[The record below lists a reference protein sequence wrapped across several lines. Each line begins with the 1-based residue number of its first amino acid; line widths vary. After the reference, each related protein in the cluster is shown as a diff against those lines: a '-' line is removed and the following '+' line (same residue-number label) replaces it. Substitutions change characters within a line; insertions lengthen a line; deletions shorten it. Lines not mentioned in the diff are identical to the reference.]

1 MPWERVVSNALSK
14 WMEATGPASDIVLS
28 SRVRLARNIEGLP
41 FPHLMSEEQVEQVIK
56 LVEAAVRELNLMG
69 VAPKVELYRLG
80 TAAPLDREVLVEKH
94 LISPHHARESRAAVA
109 ISDDEAISIM
119 VNEEDHLRIQCLF
132 PGLQLDEAWKLASRV
147 DDALEQKI
155 TYAFSEKR
163 GYLTACP
170 TNIGTGIRASVM
182 MHLPGLVL
190 TNQAGRVIAAMSQ
203 VGLVVRGLYGEGTE
217 AIGNIFQVSNQITL
231 GHTEEEIIDNLKAVA
246 RQIIDQENAAR
257 EMLRKEM
264 KEQLEDRIGRA
275 YGLLSSARIMT
286 SEEAMRLISDVRLG
300 IDLGIITNVKPR
312 VLNEFLVLTRPG
324 FLQKL
329 AGKELSPFDRDVRR
343 ASLIR
348 ERLKSA

>member
-1 MPWERVVSNALSK
+1 MPWERVVSNPLSK
-14 WMEATGPASDIVLS
+14 WMEATGPSSDIVLS
-28 SRVRLARNIEGLP
+28 SRTRLARNVEGLP
-41 FPHLMSEEQVEQVIK
+41 FPHLMGDEQVEEVLK
-56 LVEAAVRELNLMG
+56 SVESAVRELNLMG
-69 VAPKVELYRLG
+69 VVPKVELYRLG
-80 TAAPLDREVLVEKH
+80 AAAPLDRQVLVEKH

-119 VNEEDHLRIQCLF
+119 INEEDHLRIQCLF
-132 PGLQLDEAWKLASRV
+132 PGLQLDETWRLASRV

-155 TYAFSEKR
+155 NYAFSDKR

-190 TNQAGRVIAAMSQ
+190 GNQAGRAVAAMSQ

-231 GHTEEEIIDNLKAVA
+231 GHTEEEIIDNLKAVT
-246 RQIIDQENAAR
+246 RQIIDQEQAAR

-300 IDLGIITNVKPR
+300 IDLGLITNVKPR
-312 VLNEFLVLTRPG
+312 ALNEFLVLTRPG

-329 AGKELSPFDRDVRR
+329 AGQELSPFDRDVRR